1 MGKSLPH
8 LIVDPVFPLSPI
20 FVNVE
25 NVNAPGQ
32 IFSSIQSTFIKHLLA
47 MSHSPKC
54 WKHGRVREATCA
66 R

>member
-54 WKHGRVREATCA
+54 
-66 R
+66 